1 MSWHAKSRSSPLQAP
16 AAGAPEA
23 LVSGKHY
30 MAALFADK
38 PFWPLQHCPEF
49 IVQNAIRAANYF
61 LTHFETFPSSPLAER
76 ACGRA

>member
-1 MSWHAKSRSSPLQAP
+1 
-16 AAGAPEA
+16 
-23 LVSGKHY
+23 

-76 ACGRA
+76 ACRRA